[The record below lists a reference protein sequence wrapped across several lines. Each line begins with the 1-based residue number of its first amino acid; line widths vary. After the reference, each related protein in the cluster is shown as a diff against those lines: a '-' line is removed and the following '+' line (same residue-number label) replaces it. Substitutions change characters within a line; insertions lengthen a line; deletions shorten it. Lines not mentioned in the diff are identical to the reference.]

1 MTGAGE
7 PYRWGGDESA
17 FEIAAHLPLPSDDW
31 VEAHSRPGFEW
42 VGLGDPMRA
51 ISVLSDLTVTDPVA
65 VNRAFGWFYSSRG
78 RAEFEAGRLGRART
92 YQRRAAAH
100 YRLARMG
107 LGIE

>member
-7 PYRWGGDESA
+7 PYRWGGE
-17 FEIAAHLPLPSDDW
+17 EPLEW
-31 VEAHSRPGFEW
+31 SR
-42 VGLGDPMRA
+42 LGDPMRA

-65 VNRAFGWFYSSRG
+65 VNRAFGWFYSSRA
-78 RAEFEAGRLGRART
+78 RAELEAGRLGRART

-107 LGIE
+107 LGID